1 MFSIE
6 EQRVADGV
14 IQYRLE
20 HLTGLRCTISPARL
34 KRRLNG
40 RGAGFTPPPAR
51 CPFCPETLE
60 SMTPVFEDGKRIH
73 VGESVTFPNLYP
85 YAPRHTVTVITPAHE
100 VQTFPVQQ
108 LVDAL
113 SGQVQSLHG
122 HQGYPSIN
130 WNYLPSAG
138 ASIAHPHLQGLVERR
153 APPLLQMYLDAGE
166 RYRDRH
172 RRTYWEALRER
183 ELSSDR
189 YLFGNEI
196 VWTAHAVP
204 LGEQEVRALLPIAK
218 IDDLGPYLDLFAA
231 GMLRV
236 ISLYAELGT
245 SAFNA
250 SLFFDRGGRD
260 RGFFA
265 FCSMIARINPNIHS
279 ASDTAFMERLHLNPV
294 ILTLPEDLG
303 RYSRQTPGV

>member
-1 MFSIE
+1 MFSVE
-6 EQRVADGV
+6 EQVADGV

-40 RGAGFTPPPAR
+40 RGAGFTLPSTG
-51 CPFCPETLE
+51 CPFCPDALE
-60 SMTPVFEDGKRIH
+60 SMTPAFADGTRIH
-73 VGESVTFPNLYP
+73 AGESVTFPNLYP
-85 YAPRHTVTVITPAHE
+85 YAPWHTVTVITTAHD
-100 VQTFPVQQ
+100 VGTFGHQQ
-108 LVDAL
+108 LVDAFA
-113 SGQVQSLHG
+113 GQVQSLHG

-138 ASIAHPHLQGLVERR
+138 ASIAHPHLQGMVERR
-153 APPLLQMYLDAGE
+153 APSLVERYLDAGE

-172 RRTYWEALRER
+172 QRTYWEVLRER
-183 ELSSDR
+183 ERSSDR
-189 YLFGNEI
+189 YLFGDEI

-204 LGEQEVRALLPIAK
+204 LGEQEVRGLLPIATL
-218 IDDLGPYLDLFAA
+218 DDLEPYLEILAD

-236 ISLYAELGT
+236 ISLYKEFGT
-245 SAFNA
+245 LAFNA

-260 RGFFA
+260 RGFSA

-279 ASDTAFMERLHLNPV
+279 ASDTAFMERLHLTPV

-303 RYSRQTPGV
+303 RYARQIRE

>member
-6 EQRVADGV
+6 EQRVMDGI

-34 KRRLNG
+34 KRRLND
-40 RGAGFTPPPAR
+40 RGAGFTCLPAG
-51 CPFCPETLE
+51 CPFCLGALE
-60 SMTPVFEDGKRIH
+60 SMTPVFADGKRIH

-85 YAPRHTVTVITPAHE
+85 YAPWHTVTVITTAHE
-100 VQTFPVQQ
+100 VRSFLLQQ

-122 HQGYPSIN
+122 HPGYPSIN

-153 APPLLQMYLDAGE
+153 ASPLLQVYLDAGE

-172 RRTYWEALRER
+172 RSTYWEALREQER
-183 ELSSDR
+183 LSDR
-189 YLFGNEI
+189 YLFGDEI
-196 VWTAHAVP
+196 VWAAHAVP
-204 LGEQEVRALLPIAK
+204 LGEQEVRALLPIASL
-218 IDDLGPYLDLFAA
+218 DDFYPYMDLFAA
-231 GMLRV
+231 GMSRV
-236 ISLYAELGT
+236 LSLYAELGT
-245 SAFNA
+245 CAFNA

-260 RGFFA
+260 RGFRA
-265 FCSMIARINPNIHS
+265 FCSMIARINPNVHS
-279 ASDTAFMERLHLNPV
+279 ASDTAFMERLHHNPV
-294 ILTLPEDLG
+294 ILTLPEELG
-303 RYSRQTPGV
+303 RYGRRFLV

>member
-1 MFSIE
+1 MFSVE
-6 EQRVADGV
+6 EQVADGV

-40 RGAGFTPPPAR
+40 RGAGFTLPSTG
-51 CPFCPETLE
+51 CPFCPDALE
-60 SMTPVFEDGKRIH
+60 SMTPAFADGTRIH
-73 VGESVTFPNLYP
+73 AGESVTFPNLYP
-85 YAPRHTVTVITPAHE
+85 YAPWHTVTVITTAHDVE
-100 VQTFPVQQ
+100 TFRQQQ
-108 LVDAL
+108 LADAFA
-113 SGQVQSLHG
+113 GQVQSLHG

-138 ASIAHPHLQGLVERR
+138 ASIAHPHLQGMVERR
-153 APPLLQMYLDAGE
+153 APPLVERYLDTGE

-172 RRTYWEALRER
+172 QRTYWEVLRER
-183 ELSSDR
+183 ERSSDR
-189 YLFGNEI
+189 YLFGDEI

-204 LGEQEVRALLPIAK
+204 LGEQEVRALLPIAT
-218 IDDLGPYLDLFAA
+218 IDDLEPYLDLLAA

-236 ISLYAELGT
+236 ISLYKELGT
-245 SAFNA
+245 LAFNA

-260 RGFFA
+260 RGFSA

-303 RYSRQTPGV
+303 RYARQIRE

>member
-6 EQRVADGV
+6 EQRVTDGV

-40 RGAGFTPPPAR
+40 RGAGFASPSAG
-51 CPFCPETLE
+51 CPFCPGALE
-60 SMTPVFEDGKRIH
+60 SMTPVFPDGKRIH

-85 YAPRHTVTVITPAHE
+85 YAPWHTVTVITAAHE
-100 VQTFPVQQ
+100 VRSFLFQQ
-108 LVDAL
+108 LVDAI
-113 SGQVQSLHG
+113 SGQVQSLAG

-166 RYRDRH
+166 QYRDRH
-172 RRTYWEALRER
+172 QTTYWEALRER
-183 ELSSDR
+183 ERSSDR
-189 YLFGNEI
+189 YLFGDEI

-204 LGEQEVRALLPIAK
+204 LGEQEVRALLPIAT
-218 IDDLGPYLDLFAA
+218 IDDLWPYLDLFAD
-231 GMLRV
+231 GVLRV
-236 ISLYAELGT
+236 LSLYAELGT
-245 SAFNA
+245 YAFNA
-250 SLFFDRGGRD
+250 SLFFDRGERD
-260 RGFFA
+260 RGFRA
-265 FCSMIARINPNIHS
+265 FCSMIARINPNVHS
-279 ASDTAFMERLHLNPV
+279 ASDTAFMERLHQNPV

-303 RYSRQTPGV
+303 RYGRKFLA

>member
-6 EQRVADGV
+6 EQRVAGGI

-20 HLTGLRCTISPARL
+20 HLTGLRCTISPTRL

-40 RGAGFTPPPAR
+40 RGAGFTLPSVG

-60 SMTPVFEDGKRIH
+60 SMTPVFPDGTRIH

-85 YAPRHTVTVITPAHE
+85 YAPWHTVTVITTAHE
-100 VQTFPVQQ
+100 VRTFLLQQ
-108 LVDAL
+108 LMDAL
-113 SGQVQSLHG
+113 TGQVQSLHG

-153 APPLLQMYLDAGE
+153 ASPLLQMYLTAGE

-172 RRTYWEALRER
+172 RRTYWEVLRER
-183 ELSSDR
+183 ECSSDR
-189 YLFGNEI
+189 YLFGDEI

-204 LGEQEVRALLPIAK
+204 LGEQEVRALLPIAT
-218 IDDLGPYLDLFAA
+218 IDDLEPYLELFAA
-231 GMLRV
+231 GMLR
-236 ISLYAELGT
+236 ILSFYAELGT

-260 RGFFA
+260 RGFSA

-279 ASDTAFMERLHLNPV
+279 AGDTAFMERLHLNPV
-294 ILTLPEDLG
+294 ILTLPEEFG
-303 RYSRQTPGV
+303 RYARQTRT